1 MINNI
6 YELVLGI
13 FFGILFFFIGF
24 FSLVS
29 TSSIDNPYIKN
40 NTLNLILIGF
50 FIIIFFLFGYLLNN
64 IFQTFRTSKKKE

>member
-6 YELVLGI
+6 YELILGA
-13 FFGILFFFIGF
+13 FFGIIFFFIGY

-29 TSSIDNPYIKN
+29 SSNIENPYMKN
-40 NTLNLILIGF
+40 NTLNLILIVF
-50 FIIIFFLFGYLLNN
+50 FIIVFFLFGYLLNN